1 MLLIKQF
8 LIKSGNSEIAIFFSF
23 DAKTTTKGVQ
33 KFNLICFIILL
44 DRYFKKNTTLNQVL

>member
-8 LIKSGNSEIAIFFSF
+8 LIKSSNSEMAIFFSF

-33 KFNLICFIILL
+33 KFNPICFIILR
-44 DRYFKKNTTLNQVL
+44 DRYSKKNTTRNQVL